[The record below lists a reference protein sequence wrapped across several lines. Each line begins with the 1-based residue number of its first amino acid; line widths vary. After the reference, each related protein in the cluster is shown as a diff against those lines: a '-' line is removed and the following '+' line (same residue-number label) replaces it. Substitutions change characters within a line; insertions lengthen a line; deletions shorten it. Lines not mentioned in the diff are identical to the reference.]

1 MKLKVKLPMVLYVDN
16 KGAKDLCNN
25 WTVGGRTRHIE
36 VKQYFLRELKE
47 AGIVHVKWQS
57 GADMTSDMLTKN
69 LPSASFEKHKQLFV
83 LSDSRCNEDKEICK
97 IGKH

>member
-1 MKLKVKLPMVLYVDN
+1 MMNIMRLMNSMKLKVKLPMVLYVDN

-47 AGIVHVKWQS
+47 AGIVHVK
-57 GADMTSDMLTKN
+57 
-69 LPSASFEKHKQLFV
+69 
-83 LSDSRCNEDKEICK
+83 
-97 IGKH
+97 